1 MKLFRLCPELVVRTD
16 WLQLQVIPKKTPSL
30 SIGQRGNK
38 GDRLWHSRLEIKT
51 AFVKELLG
59 NEQGGLWTS
68 LQSWN
73 WTRPFLAPFLQTE
86 MGSVARDL
94 DVTEL
99 KHQDWHL
106 VCHCSSSQLLT
117 FQKSTLFSTERLSF
131 CKQGMEAT
139 PVTWKA
145 GKMTSPKELR
155 TRLHHFATAA
165 LGVIQR
171 SHRAGPGSV
180 SWCIVP
186 GFDDHCFQTNKK

>member
-1 MKLFRLCPELVVRTD
+1 MLSQPSWTLWTRNCHQLAFNLSFPDWNMNLFRLCPELVVRID
-16 WLQLQVIPKKTPSL
+16 WFQLQVIPKKTPSL
-30 SIGQRGNK
+30 SIGHRGNK
-38 GDRLWHSRLEIKT
+38 GDRLWHHRLEIKT
-51 AFVKELLG
+51 DFVKELLG
-59 NEQGGLWTS
+59 NEQRGIWAP

-86 MGSVARDL
+86 MGFVARDL

-106 VCHCSSSQLLT
+106 VCHGSSSQLLT
-117 FQKSTLFSTERLSF
+117 FQKSMLFSTERLSF
-131 CKQGMEAT
+131 CEQGMEAT

-165 LGVIQR
+165 LGVI
-171 SHRAGPGSV
+171 
-180 SWCIVP
+180 
-186 GFDDHCFQTNKK
+186 